1 MSDGGSSFEND
12 NQRRAAIEHASSLTA
27 LNQRA
32 DQVSAAYRTIL
43 TSETILPQRII
54 DLRHNRQIP
63 SVVSTEG
70 LPPERIGALN
80 RKLTEYKKRFEDGII
95 LRDVLKAPDY
105 DVNELIGDHQEK
117 TILLQLLL
125 ETGTLNFDIA
135 KKALNV
141 RTPIGESYLT
151 QNYHL
156 IYDYAVTGG
165 EGVTGGTGLAET
177 DEESAFQELIS
188 KRVPEVW
195 GAARRLSRDIPADQL
210 QPYESIGDN
219 GKPMRARLMKQW
231 AHEDGDT
238 GGVVAELT
246 ETHQGVDIGA
256 KEYVYLGF
264 HDTSGERG
272 QQGLSAAYRAKK
284 LGNHLNILKE
294 PLGYTSARDA
304 DYPDAKTYWLTAE
317 SDDENSIER
326 NATFLNIVG
335 TFGSLIEANK
345 DKSGGA
351 Q

>member
-1 MSDGGSSFEND
+1 MSDSGFD
-12 NQRRAAIEHASSLTA
+12 NADQRRAAIEHAASLTA

-43 TSETILPQRII
+43 TSETIPPERMI
-54 DLRHNRQIP
+54 DLRHSRQIP

-80 RKLTEYKKRFEDGII
+80 RKLTEYKKRFEDGSIQGKA
-95 LRDVLKAPDY
+95 LRYPD
-105 DVNELIGDHQEK
+105 DAIGVIGDNQEK

-125 ETGTLNFDIA
+125 ENGSLNFDIA
-135 KKALNV
+135 KKALKV
-141 RTPIGESYLT
+141 ETPEDESYLIE
-151 QNYHL
+151 NYHL
-156 IYDYAVTGG
+156 IYDYATTGG
-165 EGVTGGTGLAET
+165 EGVTGGTGLAKN

-195 GAARRLSRDIPADQL
+195 GAARRLARGIPADQL
-210 QPYESIGDN
+210 QPSEFLGDN
-219 GKPMRARLMKQW
+219 GKPMRARLMKQLG
-231 AHEDGDT
+231 HEDGDT

-246 ETHQGVDIGA
+246 ETHKGIDVGV

-284 LGNHLNILKE
+284 LGNHINILKE
-294 PLGYTSARDA
+294 PLGYISARDE
-304 DYPDAKTYWLTAE
+304 DYPGVETYWLTAA
-317 SDDENSIER
+317 SRDEDETEH
-326 NATFLNIVG
+326 NATFLSIVG
-335 TFGSLIEANK
+335 TFGSLVEANK
-345 DKSGGA
+345 ENLGKS